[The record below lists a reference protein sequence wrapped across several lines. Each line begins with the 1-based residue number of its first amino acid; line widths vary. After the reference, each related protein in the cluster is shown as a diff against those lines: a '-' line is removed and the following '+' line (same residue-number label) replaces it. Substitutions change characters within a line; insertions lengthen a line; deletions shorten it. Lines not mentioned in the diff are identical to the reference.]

1 MKKLSELM
9 REGAQNTFQAFDDFF
24 DWTQRPLIGCCALG
38 SALYAIGETNPYSIE
53 SLESKLHDATGIDIT
68 TQIATHPETNAGLM
82 TLYDI
87 ITSLND
93 DSKWTREDIATW
105 LENNGL

>member
-9 REGAQNTFQAFDDFF
+9 REGAQDTFQAFDDFF

-38 SALYAIGETNPYSIE
+38 SVLYALGEMQARSHEHINAVILAATEVSVCEYRATDPLTNE
-53 SLESKLHDATGIDIT
+53 SLA
-68 TQIATHPETNAGLM
+68 

-93 DSKWTREDIATW
+93 DTKWTREAIADW
-105 LENNGL
+105 LASIGL